1 MGEILIMWRIFFL
14 SIVATLLVACGG
26 GGSGSNSA
34 PTPNSP
40 QNQAPTGSLTGGNT
54 LTSGSSIILQ
64 LQASDEDGEVI
75 DITWSV
81 EGPLTIDASTDAF
94 IQVRADTVSANTSA
108 TVIALL
114 RDDDD
119 DTTSL
124 RHTLTVTPI
133 STDAPTVNAGT
144 DQQVEETATFTLQ
157 GTATATGGNT
167 IRRLQWTQL
176 EGPAAT
182 VDGASDQNL
191 LTATAPQV
199 DSDTDLVFELE
210 AEDSAGNLGRDPVT
224 VTVTNTVNN
233 PLPLVDAGADQT
245 ATSGDEVMLS
255 GSASDDG
262 AIASVLWEVTS
273 GPAVTFQPESDLD
286 TRFTA
291 PQVSEETSLVLT
303 LTATDDLGAQASDT
317 VTITLLPL
325 PDNSAPTV
333 DGAYADPGVATSGES
348 IQLIG
353 EASDLEGDALMYVWT
368 QLDNGAPTLAIANAG
383 EATASV
389 TLPELNMSTTFAF
402 RFTASDGAR
411 DAHRDISLQGTPTT
425 QPSPSVLECL
435 FRPLQSGCPLAILGN
450 LLNPD
455 SLSACFSNPD
465 SPSCPF
471 SGLASLD
478 EDLAHCFKNPA
489 DDGCTSLLGK
499 ITDPLYVL
507 ETLPPQAPA
516 NTCTPAF
523 DERTFEQYIGVLHA
537 HTGYSDGALNSRP
550 ADVFARVK
558 AQGLDFTGITDHSDN
573 VRLPLTVTGDCF
585 SKDFFQCLIADDD
598 VPFDSFRKWDAT
610 AEQADAA
617 SDESYTAFR
626 GFEWTSDRFGHINL
640 FFGDNVINAKTG
652 PGYAVSMGLFWQWFS
667 YPAQFGGGDD
677 ALLVFN
683 HPGRED
689 AIEGIVEPL
698 GGDPA
703 YTFNDFRYV
712 AAADR
717 RVVGLEVFGK
727 GSEYDSGGPGGSW
740 LSYALD
746 KGWHVG
752 AAGSEDHHDT
762 EWGDP
767 DLPKT
772 VLVARSR
779 SRDDLREAMQARRFY
794 AVAQFY
800 NGLRMTFT
808 VDDSPMGSRL
818 RRPAGSQ
825 LPLSASLT
833 RDGGDFIGVVEV
845 VTRNNTVVATLTG
858 SHVET
863 LVPVTDEESYYFLR
877 VRDPQTGRPVAF
889 SSPVWVMP
897 GANALP
903 ICESIL

>member
-1 MGEILIMWRIFFL
+1 MWRTVIL
-14 SIVATLLVACGG
+14 SLLATLLAACGG
-26 GGSGSNSA
+26 GGSSDNTN
-34 PTPNSP
+34 PTPNTP
-40 QNQAPTGSLTGGNT
+40 QNQAPTGSLTGDST
-54 LTSGSSIILQ
+54 MPAGSSRIFQ
-64 LQASDEDGEVI
+64 LQASDEDGEI
-75 DITWSV
+75 INIEWAV
-81 EGPLTIDASTDAF
+81 EGPLDIEATTDAF
-94 IQVRADTVSANTSA
+94 IQVHADAVGTDTTA
-108 TVIALL
+108 TVIARLH
-114 RDDDD
+114 DDDEA
-119 DTTSL
+119 TTTL
-124 RHTLTVTPI
+124 RHPLTVTPV
-133 STDAPTVNAGT
+133 STTAPTVDAGM
-144 DQQVEETATFTLQ
+144 DQQVEETASFTLQ
-157 GTATATGGNT
+157 GGATATGGTT

-176 EGPAAT
+176 EGPSAT

-191 LTATAPQV
+191 MTATAPQV

-210 AEDSAGNLGRDPVT
+210 AEDSNGNLGRDQVT

-233 PLPLVDAGADQT
+233 PLPVVDAGADQT
-245 ATSGDEVMLS
+245 ATSGDEIILS
-255 GSASDDG
+255 GSATDDG
-262 AIASVLWEVTS
+262 AIASVLWEVTA
-273 GPAVTFQPESDLD
+273 GPAVTFQPEDDLN
-286 TRFTA
+286 TRFAA
-291 PQVSEETSLVLT
+291 PQVSNETHLAVT
-303 LTATDDLGAQASDT
+303 LTATDDLGAEASDT
-317 VTITLLPL
+317 LTITLSPL
-325 PDNSAPTV
+325 PGNNAPTV
-333 DGAYADPGVATSGES
+333 DDAYADPGVATSGES

-353 EASDLEGDALMYVWT
+353 EASDPEGDALMYVWT
-368 QLDNGAPTLAIANAG
+368 QLDNGAPTLAITDSSQ
-383 EATASV
+383 ATASV
-389 TLPELNMSTTFAF
+389 TLPELDMSTTFTF
-402 RFTASDGAR
+402 RFTANDGAQE
-411 DAHRDISLQGTPTT
+411 AYSDITLQGTPTT

-435 FRPLQSGCPLAILGN
+435 FRPLQSGCPLAVLGN

-455 SLSACFSNPD
+455 SVSACFSNPN
-465 SPSCPF
+465 SPACPF

-478 EDLAHCFKNPA
+478 EDLAHCFEHPA

-507 ETLPPQAPA
+507 ETLPPQAPT
-516 NTCTPAF
+516 NTCTPAY
-523 DERTFEQYIGVLHA
+523 DSRTFEQYIGVLHA

-550 ADVFARVK
+550 SDVFERVK

-573 VRLPLTVTGDCF
+573 VRLPLTVTGDCL
-585 SKDFFQCLIADDD
+585 SEDFFQCLIADDD
-598 VPFDSFRKWDAT
+598 APFDSFRKWDAT

-617 SDESYTAFR
+617 SDERFTAFR

-800 NGLRMTFT
+800 NDLRMTFT
-808 VDDSPMGSRL
+808 VDGSPMGSRL
-818 RRPAGSQ
+818 RRPAGSL
-825 LPLSASLT
+825 LPLSVSLT
-833 RDGGDFIGVVEV
+833 RNGGDFIGIVEV
-845 VTRNNTVVATLTG
+845 VTRNNAVVATLTG
-858 SHVET
+858 NHVET
-863 LVPVTDEESYYFLR
+863 LMPVTDEESYYFLR

-889 SSPVWVMP
+889 SSPIWVMP
-897 GANALP
+897 GASALP
-903 ICESIL
+903 VCEATL